1 MNNFNRTLSLVTMAG
16 IAGLL
21 VLNWKGANTL
31 LHTVAGATTGY
42 VRTVQ
47 GR

>member
-1 MNNFNRTLSLVTMAG
+1 LANFNRTLSLITMAG

-21 VLNWKGANTL
+21 VLNWRGSNAL
-31 LHTVAGATTGY
+31 LHTVANATTGY
-42 VRTVQ
+42 VKTVQ

>member
-1 MNNFNRTLSLVTMAG
+1 MANFNRTLSLITMAG

-21 VLNWKGANTL
+21 VLNWRGANAL

-42 VRTVQ
+42 VKTVQ